1 MVLHVGPFV
10 KPQQTSSIPNFCQL
24 QILIPALTR
33 KRRPNRGVITLT
45 MKKKPWFLKREPQG
59 AIQMISHRPLP
70 LSNELQPGSVE
81 RPVGDQLRVL
91 ILWQNLFVLAENS
104 RLVLNIALAQL
115 RVEIEKPLQMQK
127 GSSQFRAR
135 AAWDSIKLLSALS
148 YERPQPRKN
157 AQLQL
162 VGTPLKL
169 CEAREP
175 AKVEKVQ
182 SKDQNMKQSLLG
194 NLASTT

>member
-1 MVLHVGPFV
+1 MEKESRL
-10 KPQQTSSIPNFCQL
+10 
-24 QILIPALTR
+24 
-33 KRRPNRGVITLT
+33 
-45 MKKKPWFLKREPQG
+45 LKWEPKG
-59 AIQMISHRPLP
+59 SIQMISHRPLP
-70 LSNELQPGSVE
+70 LSNELQPGSIE
-81 RPVGDQLRVL
+81 RLVGDQFRVL
-91 ILWQNLFVLAENS
+91 ILWQKLFVLAENS

-135 AAWDSIKLLSALS
+135 AAWDSIKLFSAVCTHS

-175 AKVEKVQ
+175 AKVEKVH

-194 NLASTT
+194 NPQSLALRQLEATTVKTPWVRSRQGKSCG